1 MTLSKLALTVT
12 EDDINKGLEAA
23 FEKMAEG
30 PQGEALKKVKN
41 PRVELKKGLIIF
53 KCRAAMGIMPMPI
66 EAQIR
71 LEPAQDGRALDITLE
86 KVSMMMMGGAAGASA
101 LMGQVA
107 TAVAGKP
114 GLSVNGTT
122 LTVEIATLAQQRG
135 ITLGGTVRTL
145 AVADRALTL
154 DFE

>member
-1 MTLSKLALTVT
+1 
-12 EDDINKGLEAA
+12 
-23 FEKMAEG
+23 MAEG

-41 PRVELKKGLIIF
+41 PRVELKKGLVTF
-53 KCRAAMGIMPMPI
+53 KCRASMGIVPMPI

-71 LEPAQDGRALDITLE
+71 LEPAQNGSALDITLE

-135 ITLGGTVRTL
+135 ITLGGTLRTL

>member
-1 MTLSKLALTVT
+1 MVGIVQRGKGHTVG
-12 EDDINKGLEAA
+12 NPHRLPRPL
-23 FEKMAEG
+23 

-41 PRVELKKGLIIF
+41 PRVELKKGLVTF
-53 KCRAAMGIMPMPI
+53 KCRASMGIVPMPI

-71 LEPAQDGRALDITLE
+71 LEPAQNGSALDITLE

-135 ITLGGTVRTL
+135 ITLGGTLRTL

>member
-1 MTLSKLALTVT
+1 MSL
-12 EDDINKGLEAA
+12 
-23 FEKMAEG
+23 F
-30 PQGEALKKVKN
+30 
-41 PRVELKKGLIIF
+41 
-53 KCRAAMGIMPMPI
+53 
-66 EAQIR
+66 EAQGR
-71 LEPAQDGRALDITLE
+71 TNCGTVKSAADGQVIIGANVTVVGTTQGTSTGVDGSYSIKARVGSQLSFSYLGMKTQTITVGNTTTLDITLE

-135 ITLGGTVRTL
+135 ITLGGTLQTL

>member
-12 EDDINKGLEAA
+12 EEDINKGLEAA

-41 PRVELKKGLIIF
+41 PRVELKKGLVTF
-53 KCRAAMGIMPMPI
+53 KCRASMGIVPMPI

-71 LEPAQDGRALDITLE
+71 LEPAQNGSALDITLE
-86 KVSMMMMGGAAGASA
+86 KVSMMMGGAAGASA

-107 TAVAGKP
+107 AAVAGKP

-135 ITLGGTVRTL
+135 ITLGGTLRTL